1 MSKLVRKVVLPIA
14 VAAGALI
21 GVGVL
26 SSSAQSQVGAGADDS
41 RTQAAVYLVANDM
54 NWG

>member
-21 GVGVL
+21 GVCVM
-26 SSSAQSQVGAGADDS
+26 SSSAQSQVDAGADDS